1 MYHRYF
7 GLSEAPFSIAVD
19 PRYLFMSQ
27 RHKDALAH
35 LLYGVGVGGG
45 FIMLTGEVGT
55 GKTTV
60 NRCVLEQLPETTDIA
75 LVLNPALNAVEL
87 LATVCDELGIAYNEG
102 EQSLKVL
109 TDKLHQFLLANH
121 GRGHNTVLLIDE
133 AQHLT
138 FEVLEQ
144 IRLLTNLETNN
155 KKLLQIILV
164 GQPELQDLLARR
176 ELRQLSQRITARF
189 QLKPLNLME
198 TQAYINHRLQVA
210 GLPAGQELF
219 PLKAV
224 KEIHKIS
231 GGIPRLINLLC
242 DRTLLGTYGQNKNV
256 VEVAMVRQ
264 AAKEVLGEEQIE
276 SPQDNRKL
284 PAIAAAIFAVFAV
297 GLWFYQQTQSTPE
310 PVIASGPVE
319 RVEQP
324 SVKQV
329 PEVTE
334 PVVVPAPAPPPVV
347 KAQPF
352 DGFASSDQA
361 IGALLATFE
370 VDGISNTSRCD
381 SIIEQGFACEKGVAQ
396 SWSELQVFNRPM
408 VIKLI
413 TPARF
418 ERYLPL
424 VGLNETTAFVVA
436 EDEIE
441 SVLLA
446 DIGSQWTGDYEFIW
460 QPNYYETPIGPGSV
474 GEVVTW
480 IAEKFA
486 QMDNQTTLLAQDR
499 YNERLNQ
506 RIQFFQTQMGLEADG
521 IVGMNTMLRINEQT
535 GKAITF
541 KTPVMTAE
549 PLQESSAGQIDQEGV

>member
-7 GLSEAPFSIAVD
+7 GLNEAPFSIAVD

-87 LATVCDELGIAYNEG
+87 LATVCDELGITYNEG

-256 VEVAMVRQ
+256 VDVAMVRQ
-264 AAKEVLGEEQIE
+264 AAKEVLGEEHIE
-276 SPQDNRKL
+276 PVADNRRL
-284 PAIAAAIFAVFAV
+284 PAIAAAVFATLAL
-297 GLWFYQQTQSTPE
+297 GLWFYQQAQTPIAPVVATGTIERPEQQAVQTVAAPAVSMPQPE
-310 PVIASGPVE
+310 PV
-319 RVEQP
+319 R
-324 SVKQV
+324 
-329 PEVTE
+329 TT
-334 PVVVPAPAPPPVV
+334 
-347 KAQPF
+347 KAL
-352 DGFASSDQA
+352 DNGFASSDQA
-361 IGALLATFE
+361 IGALLGSIAIE
-370 VDGISNTSRCD
+370 GLNSVSRCD
-381 SIIEQGFACEKGVAQ
+381 TIIERGFACEVGVAQ
-396 SWSELQVFNRPM
+396 SWSELQSFNRPV

-413 TPARF
+413 TEARF

-424 VGLNETTAFVVA
+424 IGLNETTAFVIVDG
-436 EDEIE
+436 EVE
-441 SVLLA
+441 SLPLV
-446 DIGSQWTGDYEFIW
+446 DIGGQWTGDYQFIW
-460 QPNYYETPIGPGSV
+460 QPNNYETPVGPGSI
-474 GEVVTW
+474 GQVVTW
-480 IAEKFA
+480 VSQQFA
-486 QMDNQTTLLAQDR
+486 LIDGQATLLAEGR
-499 YNERLNQ
+499 YNDRLNQ
-506 RIQFFQTQMGLEADG
+506 RVKFFQTQMGLEADG
-521 IVGMNTMLRINEQT
+521 IVGLKTMLKLNEQT
-535 GKAITF
+535 GKAITLT
-541 KTPVMTAE
+541 TPVMTAE
-549 PLQESSAGQIDQEGV
+549 PQRDGSSSTGVISGEGV